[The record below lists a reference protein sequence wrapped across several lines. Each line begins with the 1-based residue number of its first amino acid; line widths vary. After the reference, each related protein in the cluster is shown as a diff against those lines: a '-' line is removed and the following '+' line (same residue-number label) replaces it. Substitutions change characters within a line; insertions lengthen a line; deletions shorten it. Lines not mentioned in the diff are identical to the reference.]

1 MKRICYSLA
10 ILVNIAIGT
19 KKQSI
24 STEMEDEWVL
34 NLRPFVAYSILAGW
48 KFKTPFYIS
57 NPSLHKYR
65 IIKSHLILMDYKEL
79 C

>member
-1 MKRICYSLA
+1 
-10 ILVNIAIGT
+10 
-19 KKQSI
+19 
-24 STEMEDEWVL
+24 MEDEWVL

>member
-24 STEMEDEWVL
+24 STGDGRWVG
-34 NLRPFVAYSILAGW
+34 S
-48 KFKTPFYIS
+48 
-57 NPSLHKYR
+57 
-65 IIKSHLILMDYKEL
+65 KS
-79 C
+79 

>member
-1 MKRICYSLA
+1 
-10 ILVNIAIGT
+10 
-19 KKQSI
+19 
-24 STEMEDEWVL
+24 MEDEWVL

-79 C
+79 CWRNIAGTLFSEILMADFKY